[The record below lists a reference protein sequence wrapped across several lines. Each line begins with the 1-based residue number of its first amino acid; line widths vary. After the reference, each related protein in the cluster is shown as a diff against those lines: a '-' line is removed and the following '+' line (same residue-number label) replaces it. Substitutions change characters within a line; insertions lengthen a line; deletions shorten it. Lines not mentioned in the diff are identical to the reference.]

1 MFFHLFEIH
10 TVANVKPISYITLDF
25 KTFLKTMDEFDVE
38 PSSKTF
44 EDMILSPYGKDVWRL
59 RTMVFKVWTGKFMM
73 RPSRKFRKD
82 IEKFL
87 SDMIRLQPKSD
98 KVVLFLPVYK
108 AWLSKNNLKWG
119 EYES

>member
-1 MFFHLFEIH
+1 ME
-10 TVANVKPISYITLDF
+10 VAKMRGITLTPKIFASIAVDLRTKADF

-87 SDMIRLQPKSD
+87 ADMIRLQPKSD
-98 KVVLFLPVYK
+98 KVVLFLPVYE
-108 AWLSKNNLKWG
+108 AW
-119 EYES
+119 